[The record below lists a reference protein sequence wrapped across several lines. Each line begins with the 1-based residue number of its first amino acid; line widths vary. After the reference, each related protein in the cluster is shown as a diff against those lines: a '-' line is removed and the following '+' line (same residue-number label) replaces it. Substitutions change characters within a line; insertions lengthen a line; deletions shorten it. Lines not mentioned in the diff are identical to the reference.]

1 MTTSEGV
8 VASAEPSPVRLE
20 PAKNTHLPGKTS
32 PCPSPGKR
40 AVYGDGDSKVTSNGI
55 HDIED
60 RILRITGYYGY
71 NPGYSSH
78 RNYNNWVCYHSSF
91 IRLLCDAFPTNA

>member
-1 MTTSEGV
+1 MISTESV
-8 VASAEPSPVRLE
+8 LE
-20 PAKNTHLPGKTS
+20 SGDQPYIPLQLLNNKHLPGKATPTAVLMDTS
-32 PCPSPGKR
+32 SP
-40 AVYGDGDSKVTSNGI
+40 VVTVNGV

-78 RNYNNWVCYHSSF
+78 RSE
-91 IRLLCDAFPTNA
+91 